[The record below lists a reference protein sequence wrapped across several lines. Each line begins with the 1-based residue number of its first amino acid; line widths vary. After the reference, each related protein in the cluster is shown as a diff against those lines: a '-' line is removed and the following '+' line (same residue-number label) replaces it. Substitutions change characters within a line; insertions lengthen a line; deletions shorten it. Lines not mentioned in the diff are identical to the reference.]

1 MSRMIKKPKTREPH
15 RLAKGKKFEAEVSK
29 GWRKKGANYQKK
41 ITKPSGR
48 KGLIDIFVDASDKK
62 DKKLVAV
69 VEIKASDWD
78 SMVLPAVRRN
88 VRRQANQIW
97 DYIDSQIEEWKHVSP
112 GVVFKKRPKDP
123 ERLNLIEEMFEEQCI
138 AVSWEDES
146 MEERKARA

>member
-1 MSRMIKKPKTREPH
+1 MIKKPKTREPH
-15 RLAKGKKFEAEVSK
+15 RLAKGKKFEAEVRK
-29 GWRKKGANYQKK
+29 GWPKKGANYQKK
-41 ITKPSGR
+41 ITKRSGR
-48 KGLIDIFVDASDKK
+48 KGLIDIFVDASDKN

-78 SMVLPAVRRN
+78 TMVLPAVRRN

-97 DYIDSQIEEWKHVSP
+97 DYIDSQIEEGKHVSP

-123 ERLNLIEEMFEEQCI
+123 ERLKLVEEMFEEQCI